1 MTAISTIISK
11 KNLPEQLDFESGFL
25 LLVDKPLEWTSFDAV
40 NKIRFSCKHKLQ
52 KKKYKVGH
60 AGTLDPLATGL
71 LLICC
76 GKYTKLIES
85 LQNQE
90 KAYDFRMK
98 LGFRTETYDAESD
111 EIFVSD
117 PKDIVESDV
126 VNAMAHFKGDIL
138 QKPPIYSAVKIKGQ
152 ALYKL
157 ARRGHN
163 VEIKARPVHVSK
175 LEVLNFANPF
185 VDVIMEC
192 SKGTYVRSI
201 AHDLG
206 TFLKCGAYVKTLRRT
221 EVGHY
226 SVNDALSIQECV
238 EFINKVEV
246 LSVND

>member
-1 MTAISTIISK
+1 MISTIISK
-11 KNLPEQLDFESGFL
+11 NNLLDQLDFESGFL
-25 LLVDKPLEWTSFDAV
+25 LLVDKPLDWTSFDAV

-76 GKYTKLIES
+76 GKYTKLIET
-85 LQNQE
+85 LQNQG
-90 KAYDFRMK
+90 KAYEFRMK
-98 LGFRTETYDAESD
+98 LGFRTETYDAESE

-117 PKDIVESDV
+117 PTRIQENDV
-126 VNAMAHFKGDIL
+126 VNAMTAFTGDIL
-138 QKPPIYSAVKIKGQ
+138 QKPPIYSAIKIKGE

-157 ARRGHN
+157 ARRGQN

-185 VDVIMEC
+185 IDVHMEC

-206 TFLKCGAYVKTLRRT
+206 EALKCGAYVKSLRRT
-221 EVGHY
+221 EVGQY
-226 SVNDALSIQECV
+226 SVNDALTIQECV

-246 LSVND
+246 LSVKH

>member
-1 MTAISTIISK
+1 MISTIISK
-11 KNLPEQLDFESGFL
+11 DNLPNQLDFDSGFL

-60 AGTLDPLATGL
+60 AGTLDPLASGL

-85 LQNQE
+85 LQNQD
-90 KAYDFRMK
+90 KAYEFRMK
-98 LGFRTETYDAESD
+98 LGFRTETYDAESE

-117 PKDIVESDV
+117 PANIQENDV
-126 VNAMAHFKGDIL
+126 VNAMTAFTGDIL
-138 QKPPIYSAVKIKGQ
+138 QKPPIYSAIKIKGE

-157 ARRGHN
+157 ARRGQN

-175 LEVLNFANPF
+175 LEVLNFDNPF
-185 VDVIMEC
+185 TDVHMVC

-206 TFLKCGAYVKTLRRT
+206 EALKCGAYVKSLIRT
-221 EVGHY
+221 EVGQY
-226 SVNDALSIQECV
+226 SVNEALTIQECV